1 MGLLDNEINNLYE
14 ELLGKVYNEITF
26 EEDLSLLDENERV
39 FYVLYTFDLEWCNG
53 GLCQFFSNS
62 SGEFAPY
69 ISDYL
74 KIVGAIEHKK
84 LYDDFIK
91 ENKINVN
98 DLSFFKTEDLNEYQD
113 IVNAYPFE
121 DFDDEFSDLEELA
134 DYIEKY
140 YIEKMKK

>member
-98 DLSFFKTEDLNEYQD
+98 DLSFFKIEDLNEYQD

>member
-26 EEDLSLLDENERV
+26 EDDLSLLDENERV

>member
-91 ENKINVN
+91 ENEINVN
-98 DLSFFKTEDLNEYQD
+98 DLSFFKIEDLNEYQD

>member
-74 KIVGAIEHKK
+74 KIMGAIEHKK

>member
-1 MGLLDNEINNLYE
+1 MCEEKILLIL
-14 ELLGKVYNEITF
+14 T
-26 EEDLSLLDENERV
+26 
-39 FYVLYTFDLEWCNG
+39 G
-53 GLCQFFSNS
+53 GTICSFSNS

-74 KIVGAIEHKK
+74 EIVGAIEHKK

-98 DLSFFKTEDLNEYQD
+98 DLSFFKIEDLNEYQD

>member
-1 MGLLDNEINNLYE
+1 MRLLEYEINKLYE
-14 ELLGKVYNEITF
+14 ELIDKVYNKKTF
-26 EEDLSLLDENERV
+26 EEDLSLLAEIEKV

-74 KIVGAIEHKK
+74 EIVGATEHKK

-91 ENKINVN
+91 DNEIDVN
-98 DLSFFKTEDLNEYQD
+98 DLSFFKIEDLNEYKD
-113 IVNAYPFE
+113 IANAYPFE
-121 DFDDEFSDLEELA
+121 DFDDEFSNLDELA

>member
-74 KIVGAIEHKK
+74 EIVDAIEHKK

-98 DLSFFKTEDLNEYQD
+98 DLSFFKIEDLNEYQD

>member
-74 KIVGAIEHKK
+74 EIVGAIEHKK

-98 DLSFFKTEDLNEYQD
+98 DLSFFKIEDLNEYQD